1 MKNLILI
8 IALISLFLPVQKIFS
23 QERELSKEE
32 IVRIAMAAF
41 EKLEG
46 KLQERVIIYDLE
58 NGKWRRKFE
67 TIDEEIA
74 GKFEVLEDR
83 DYQAVCFAIKPKP
96 GLKGK
101 NVWVFVDRFTGII
114 LALYGE

>member
-1 MKNLILI
+1 MKSLILI
-8 IALISLFLPVQKIFS
+8 FTFAVLFLPTQKIFC

-32 IVRIAMAAF
+32 IVRVAMAAF

-46 KLQERVIIYDLE
+46 KLRERVIIYDQE
-58 NGKWRRKFE
+58 NGKWRMKFASL
-67 TIDEEIA
+67 DEEMA

-83 DYQAVCFAIKPKP
+83 SYQAVCFALKPKP

-101 NVWVFVDRFTGII
+101 NVWVFIDRFTGTV
-114 LALYGE
+114 LALYVE